1 MARTPMTP
9 EAALQA
15 CETALQGK
23 RPYGVKNINSENR
36 THVRAW
42 LVAHGLRST
51 YVQNLGLDDLRK
63 VYADTSNTQ
72 LAFMR
77 TLSNGGEQTSD
88 QEQEADADMFG
99 PADTGPRADK
109 PVRDTKSDKRAPDA
123 ELASRKLAE
132 ALAMI
137 SGLNQPKAELD
148 EGRVIQLVKE
158 HAPKPETAFIRVEV
172 KLPDRPEIKSDEAPR
187 HEAFE
192 EVLGAVAA
200 GLHVLMVGPAGSGK
214 THLAEQV
221 SEALGLTFGFTG
233 AVASEY
239 KLLGFTDAH
248 GKTVRTIYR
257 ERYEHGGLFLWDEMD
272 ASAASAMLPFNAG
285 LANGHQDFPDGLIPR
300 HETFRAIAS
309 ANTYGHGSDRQYVGR
324 NQMDAASLDRF
335 YVVPMDY
342 DERLERTLFGDDEWT
357 RYIHKARRA
366 IRSLNI
372 RHVVSMR
379 AIDQGKRALAAGVKR
394 ESVERAVL
402 WKHLSAADIT
412 KIKGAM

>member
-9 EAALQA
+9 EAALEA
-15 CETALQGK
+15 VETALGGA

-42 LVAHGLRST
+42 LVAQGLRST

-77 TLSNGGEQTSD
+77 TLSNGRDQQEQTD
-88 QEQEADADMFG
+88 QEAEEAELFTPKPAQDRKPAPSAADAEKASRMLADALAAITG
-99 PADTGPRADK
+99 LNTPAPAD
-109 PVRDTKSDKRAPDA
+109 
-123 ELASRKLAE
+123 
-132 ALAMI
+132 
-137 SGLNQPKAELD
+137 LD
-148 EGRVIQLVKE
+148 EARVIALVKQ

-192 EVLGAVAA
+192 EVLGACAA

-221 SEALGLTFGFTG
+221 SHALGLTFGFTG

-300 HETFRAIAS
+300 HTDFRAIAS
-309 ANTYGHGSDRQYVGR
+309 ANTYGHGADRQYVGR

-366 IRSLNI
+366 IRTLNI